1 MLSRFAK
8 ILTRHP
14 SAIALIAVLLLIPS
28 AFGYAATRVNYDI
41 LSYLPDS
48 LDSTKG
54 ERILE
59 NTFHDAA
66 TSMLVIDGMQ
76 AKDVSALKDEIKK
89 VPGVN
94 GAVWVDDIADLT
106 VPKEILPDAVKDAF
120 YSGDST
126 LVLITYDGSSS
137 SNETLQ
143 AVGDVKKLLNRQ
155 CFLSGISAITRDT
168 KNLTESEMPVY
179 VSLAVALSLAA
190 MMLCMESWFL
200 PVVFLAGI
208 GFAVAYNFGSNVF
221 LGQIS
226 YVTQAIAG
234 ILQLG
239 VTMDYSIFLI
249 SRYDEEKPK
258 FGDRRDAMAS
268 AIESTFLSLAGSS
281 LTTVAGFF
289 ALCFMQL
296 TLGRD
301 IGIVMMKGVVLGV
314 LTTVTVLP
322 SLILL
327 FDKPIHRYTHRSLIP
342 DFTRGADFLLRHR
355 RAFVVFGLLLAG
367 PAFFLQAHTAVYYNL
382 DRSLPQD
389 LDSIVATNKLK
400 DGFDMATT
408 QFILADD
415 SLPAY
420 RVKSMTSEIEK
431 LDGVESVLSYS
442 DLIGP
447 AVPDDFVPEKLRDI
461 FKKDGRQL
469 ILVNSGYKAAEDREN
484 DQIAKLEHIVK
495 RYDPSGIITGE
506 GPLTKDLIEIASHD
520 FTVTNYISILCILL
534 IVAFVFRSLS
544 VPVLL
549 VAVIEFAIA
558 VNLGIPCLTGT
569 VIPFITPTV
578 IGCVQLGATVDYS
591 ILMTTRFQ
599 EALRAG
605 RGRLEAVKIAAAPP
619 FRPTLTSS
627 LVFLC
632 ATGGVAL
639 ISRIE
644 IIQSICSMLARGAVI
659 SAAAILCFLPAA
671 LYLTEPLI
679 EKLSWRFSVGRQ
691 PKP

>member
-1 MLSRFAK
+1 M
-8 ILTRHP
+8 TRHP
-14 SAIALIAVLLLIPS
+14 TVITAIAVLLLIPS
-28 AFGYAATRVNYDI
+28 AVGYAATRVNYDI

-48 LDSTKG
+48 LNSTEG

-66 TSMLVIDGMQ
+66 TSMLVIDGMEG
-76 AKDVSALKDEIKK
+76 KDVSALKEKIRQ

-94 GAVWVDDIADLT
+94 SCVWVNDLADLT
-106 VPKEILPDAVKDAF
+106 VPKEMLPDAVKDAF

-143 AVGDVKKLLNRQ
+143 AVGDVKKLLERQ

-179 VSLAVALSLAA
+179 VSLAVALALAA

-200 PVVFLAGI
+200 PVIFLAGI
-208 GFAVAYNFGSNVF
+208 GFAVAYNFGTNIF

-301 IGIVMMKGVVLGV
+301 IGIVMMKGVLFGV

-355 RAFVVFGLLLAG
+355 KAFVAFGLLLAG
-367 PAFFLQAHTAVYYNL
+367 PAFFLQARTAVYYNL

-400 DGFDMATT
+400 DDFNMATSH
-408 QFILADD
+408 FILADYN
-415 SLPAY
+415 LPAY
-420 RVKSMTSEIEK
+420 QVKNMTSEIKK
-431 LDGVESVLSYS
+431 LDGVKTVLSYS

-447 AVPDDFVPEKLRDI
+447 AVPDDFVPDKVRDI

-484 DQIAKLEHIVK
+484 DQISKLEQIVD
-495 RYDPSGIITGE
+495 RYDPSALITGE
-506 GPLTKDLIEIASHD
+506 GPLTKDLIDTASHD

-534 IVAFVFRSLS
+534 IIAFVFRSLS

-599 EALRAG
+599 EELRAG
-605 RGRLEAVKIAAAPP
+605 HDRMEAIKIAAATS
-619 FRPTLTSS
+619 FRSILTSS

-644 IIQSICSMLARGAVI
+644 IIQSICGMLARGAII
-659 SAAAILCFLPAA
+659 SAAVIILFLPVV

-679 EKLSWRFSVGRQ
+679 EKLSFHFGTN
-691 PKP
+691 PKSSAREVKP